1 MVEVEL
7 KHIHTVTAKGKTY
20 HYAWRGGP
28 RLRGEPG
35 SIEFLKSYN
44 EAIEQRRIPDASKF
58 SAVITLYRASP
69 DYLAL
74 AESTRR
80 NWAPWLDRIAD
91 HFGGLPIAAFDRPD
105 RIKPSIR
112 RWRGEFASKPR
123 TADYG
128 MQVLSRVLSYAVDP
142 LAKIGANPCE
152 GIKKLYKNDRSS
164 IIWTDE
170 DLAAI
175 LAVTSPEVGYGIRLA
190 ALTGLRAG
198 DLFRLTWNHVQGNA
212 IVMSTG
218 KSLHKRQ
225 AFIPIYDE
233 LRQLLD
239 EVPKRAVTILTNS
252 RKQPWTKDGFGT
264 MFAAGKHDAGLDER
278 DLHFHDL
285 RGTAA
290 TKFYMAGLSIRVI
303 AEIMAWDEDT
313 VEAIIRRYVSR
324 TAATEAVI
332 RHLDEAKARTA
343 TVKPAVKPSEN

>member
-1 MVEVEL
+1 MVEVDL
-7 KHIHTVTAKGKTY
+7 KHIHKVTAKGKVY
-20 HYAWRGGP
+20 YYAWRGGP
-28 RLRGEPG
+28 RLSGEPG
-35 SIEFLKSYN
+35 SIAFLRSYN
-44 EAIEQRRIPDASKF
+44 EALEQRRIPDATKF
-58 SAVITLYRASP
+58 RALVTLYRASP
-69 DYLAL
+69 DYLSL
-74 AESTRR
+74 AASTKK
-80 NWAPWLDRIAD
+80 NWAPWLDRIAT
-91 HFGGLPIAAFDRPD
+91 HFGELPIAVFDRPD

-112 RWRGEFASKPR
+112 KWRGQYADKPR

-142 LAKIGANPCE
+142 LAKIGANPCD

-164 IIWTDE
+164 IIWSDE
-170 DLAAI
+170 DLATI
-175 LAVTSPEVGYGIRLA
+175 LAVTSKEVGYGIRLA

-198 DLFRLTWNHVQGNA
+198 DLFRVTWNHVQGNA

-233 LRQLLD
+233 LRELLD
-239 EVPKRAVTILTNS
+239 EIPKRAVTILTNS
-252 RKQPWTKDGFGT
+252 RKRPWTKDGFGT
-264 MFAAGKHDAGLDER
+264 MFAEGKQNAGFADR

-303 AEIMAWDEDT
+303 AEIMAWDEGT
-313 VEAIIRRYVSR
+313 VDAIIRRYVSR

-332 RHLDEAKARTA
+332 RQLAEAKAGTDA
-343 TVKPAVKPSEN
+343 VKLTVKPSEN